1 MKPSAYEVNLYS
13 SENVLDKNITS
24 FGGAITKSN
33 FLDEY
38 KIDHLYIR
46 ESIHVSNIEDYR
58 YNTAKYDS
66 DLVQKFSEYWTEEER
81 KKRYSGEEDE
91 MYCGR
96 FPHLSYCGCKIPCS
110 IALDLIHPIQMM
122 DNIYVGPIEAVFK
135 TKQLLGSKIHYVLN
149 VSCTEYNK
157 RKYFKFL
164 DIYINDNHTENAIKF
179 FKVTNR
185 FIDEAVKSDRK
196 VLIHSVQGKSRCW
209 VFYLAYLI
217 GRCRMKFVQAFK
229 AVTDRFPYAEP
240 NDNFLTQL
248 KHYDLET
255 NNLD

>member
-24 FGGAITKSN
+24 FNRSSTKTN

-38 KIDHLYIR
+38 KVDHLYIT
-46 ESIHVSNIEDYR
+46 EGLHVSNIEEYR
-58 YNTAKYDS
+58 YKQTRYES
-66 DLVQKFSEYWTEEER
+66 DLVLKYSEYWTEEER
-81 KKRYSGEEDE
+81 KKRYAGEEDE
-91 MYCGR
+91 IYCGR

-110 IALDLIHPIQMM
+110 ISLDRINPIQMM
-122 DNIYVGPIEAVFK
+122 ENIYVGPIESVFK
-135 TKQLLGSKIHYVLN
+135 TKQLLGFKINCILN

-157 RKYFKFL
+157 RKYFKCL
-164 DIYINDNHTENAIKF
+164 DVYINDNHTENAIKF

-185 FIDEAVKSDRK
+185 FIDEAVKNGK
-196 VLIHSVQGKSRCW
+196 ILIHSVQGKSRCW

-217 GRCRMKFVQAFK
+217 GSCKMKFAQAFK
-229 AVTDRFPYAEP
+229 TVQERFPYAEP

-248 KHYDLET
+248 KHYDLEV